1 MKKYDTYLFV
11 THYIDIKK
19 KKDYSKRTR
28 DSTLILT
35 FRSGY
40 IISPLGLIR
49 HDKTALKSKFL
60 ESHRVIMYHFYR
72 NKEEEKCTIIIIRKK
87 KIYHFIYENFYRR
100 RRNPIRLIII
110 LSISQVFMRQKF
122 AIVFS

>member
-87 KIYHFIYENFYRR
+87 KLIFYLREF
-100 RRNPIRLIII
+100 
-110 LSISQVFMRQKF
+110 LSKKT
-122 AIVFS
+122 